1 MFGRLTPVVK
11 NLLLINILIFIL
23 ANVINSYFGA
33 DINNFLGLYYVRSE
47 NFEPFQFVTYMFT
60 HAYADPRGGFYLW
73 HLFGNMLALFI
84 FGPNLER
91 TWGAKNFLIYY
102 MVCGLGAGLI
112 QTGVMYAEV
121 RPIEEGYNEF
131 ISQPTPENFDYFV
144 QEHVTL
150 DYYVQ
155 DMGNGYGRKIDRVN
169 IFDLK
174 NEWSENPNNLE
185 LRKTAIDVARIVYE
199 RYANIPTVGAS
210 GAIFGILLAFGMLF
224 PNVVLMLLFPPI
236 PIKAKYFV
244 MFYGAY
250 ELYSVFQAAPNDN
263 VAHFAHLGG
272 MLFGFIMIK
281 YWNRYV

>member
-11 NLLLINILIFIL
+11 NLLLINVLVFFAAI
-23 ANVINSYFGA
+23 VINSYFRV
-33 DINNFLGLYYVRSE
+33 DINDYLGLYYIKSD
-47 NFEPFQFVTYMFT
+47 NFKPFQFVTYMFA
-60 HAYADPRGGFYLW
+60 HAFMNGNSIYLW
-73 HLFGNMLALFI
+73 HILGNMFALFI

-91 TWGAKNFLIYY
+91 TWGPKNFLIYY
-102 MVCGLGAGLI
+102 MVCGIGAGLI

-121 RPIEEGYNEF
+121 RPIEKGYENF
-131 ISQPTPENFDYFV
+131 ISAPTPENFDYFV

-150 DYYVQ
+150 DTYFKEVS
-155 DMGNGYGRKIDRVN
+155 NGRGFRVDRVR

-174 NEWSENPNNLE
+174 NAWMDNPEELE
-185 LRKTAIDVARIVYE
+185 FRKQAIDVSKIVYE
-199 RYANIPTVGAS
+199 QYANIPTVGAS
-210 GAIFGILLAFGMLF
+210 GAVFGILLAFGMLF
-224 PNVVLMLLFPPI
+224 PNVVLMLIFPPI

-263 VAHFAHLGG
+263 VAHFAHIGG
-272 MLFGFIMIK
+272 MLFGYIMIK